1 MAIHQGDSSIF
12 HSLLWTAIYLGQA
25 WWYIIVP
32 LLVCIRYLI
41 QRYASSLRRYPG
53 PTLAS
58 YSRLWKV
65 LSVASGHTELD
76 HIALHRKYGP
86 IVRIAPNELSFS
98 SPKIA
103 RDILAAGKGFSKTDF
118 YSVFPPPDNP
128 DIFTETREPVH
139 AQKKRIAAPPYSM
152 NAMLHQSPYIEDLV
166 NLMVSKLDVYANQPE
181 HVCNLGDWLHFLPFD
196 VIGEVAF
203 GHKYGFLDSG
213 TDWCNVI
220 QFIDDVQ
227 WYNGIVGQVPFLHP
241 FLLNNPIFKAL
252 YKMKYGVPLTMQ
264 MALDEIQRRKPF
276 KTKVFQQDERKDLL
290 ESLIQAHVATPDRF
304 SEGDV
309 FAVCHGAIGAGADS
323 TASTMQS
330 FFFLLLKHKP
340 IYTKLL
346 SEIDA
351 AYDSGKLSYP
361 HVKWNEAQI
370 NIPYFQA
377 CLKESMRLRPAVGL
391 NISRQVPAAGAEIDG
406 KWFPGGTR
414 LAVNG
419 WVLHRDKEMFGQ
431 DADLYRP
438 ERWLEDPEKARIME
452 RHMFQNTT
460 FA

>member
-1 MAIHQGDSSIF
+1 MMAIHQGDSSII
-12 HSLLWTAIYLGQA
+12 HSLLWTTIYLGQA

-41 QRYASSLRRYPG
+41 QRYASSLRHYPG

-86 IVRIAPNELSFS
+86 VVRIAPNELSFS
-98 SPKIA
+98 SPKTA

-166 NLMVSKLDVYANQPE
+166 NLMVSKLDVYANQPG

-227 WYNGIVGQVPFLHP
+227 WYNGIVGQVPFVHP

-252 YKMKYGVPLTMQ
+252 YKMKYGLPPTMQ

-290 ESLIQAHVATPDRF
+290 ESLIQAHVAAPDRF

-309 FAVCHGAIGAGADS
+309 FAVCHGA
-323 TASTMQS
+323 M
-330 FFFLLLKHKP
+330 
-340 IYTKLL
+340 
-346 SEIDA
+346 
-351 AYDSGKLSYP
+351 
-361 HVKWNEAQI
+361 
-370 NIPYFQA
+370 
-377 CLKESMRLRPAVGL
+377 
-391 NISRQVPAAGAEIDG
+391 
-406 KWFPGGTR
+406 
-414 LAVNG
+414 
-419 WVLHRDKEMFGQ
+419 
-431 DADLYRP
+431 
-438 ERWLEDPEKARIME
+438 
-452 RHMFQNTT
+452 
-460 FA
+460 